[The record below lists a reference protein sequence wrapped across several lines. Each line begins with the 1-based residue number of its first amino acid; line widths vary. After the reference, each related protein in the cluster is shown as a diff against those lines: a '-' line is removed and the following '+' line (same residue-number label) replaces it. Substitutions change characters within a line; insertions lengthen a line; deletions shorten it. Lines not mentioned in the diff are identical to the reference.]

1 MPDLTPEKLAELRR
15 LAEAATPGPWF
26 WWGNTDNHS
35 VALCGHQPGLGVCE
49 VISTLSVDRST
60 TGREADQLRRNLAE
74 YTGMSLGDIE
84 EAVEEWAT
92 DEYGQP
98 RTDQRLSITDEN
110 YIRRTAEELAVY
122 EVARAQGLPDDTPR
136 DHERIYRA
144 DVCDLRAANARYLAG
159 ANPSVVLA
167 LLDAAAERDALL
179 AAVNAHVEL
188 NTRRDTEWDAAAGR
202 LNDAEVQTALMSAAL
217 DQACEERDALLAE
230 RDALA
235 AKLDAAIDVAHL
247 DRQRVWSAGTFG
259 PAEVR
264 GHRGILDHIR
274 KELAEIEAEPGDVTE
289 WADLVLLAF
298 DGAWRSGHAPADT
311 IAAIKVK
318 QARNEARTWP
328 DWRTADP
335 NKAIEHVRA
344 LDLDADR

>member
-1 MPDLTPEKLAELRR
+1 MITPPEHSSSRSGSGFGSRTTMPDLTPEKLAELRR

-92 DEYGQP
+92 DEYDQP

-167 LLDAAAERDALL
+167 LLNAAAERDALA
-179 AAVNAHVEL
+179 AAVEAVREVAEHYAGLTNM
-188 NTRRDTEWDAAAGR
+188 DAG
-202 LNDAEVQTALMSAAL
+202 SA
-217 DQACEERDALLAE
+217 
-230 RDALA
+230 
-235 AKLDAAIDVAHL
+235 
-247 DRQRVWSAGTFG
+247 
-259 PAEVR
+259 
-264 GHRGILDHIR
+264 IL
-274 KELAEIEAEPGDVTE
+274 
-289 WADLVLLAF
+289 
-298 DGAWRSGHAPADT
+298 
-311 IAAIKVK
+311 
-318 QARNEARTWP
+318 
-328 DWRTADP
+328 
-335 NKAIEHVRA
+335 RA
-344 LDLDADR
+344 LDAGTGGES